1 MRHVTLMLPIKV
13 EDPQGAA
20 KGVLAVIPAV
30 LLLIIIFMTQLKSIF
45 PSYLNTSSSFVSTLL
60 MNSAAYT
67 GQELINFSG

>member
-1 MRHVTLMLPIKV
+1 MLMLPTKGG
-13 EDPQGAA
+13 DPRGAS
-20 KGVLAVIPAV
+20 KGVLGVIPAARQIV
-30 LLLIIIFMTQLKSIF
+30 TYYFIHETTKGIF